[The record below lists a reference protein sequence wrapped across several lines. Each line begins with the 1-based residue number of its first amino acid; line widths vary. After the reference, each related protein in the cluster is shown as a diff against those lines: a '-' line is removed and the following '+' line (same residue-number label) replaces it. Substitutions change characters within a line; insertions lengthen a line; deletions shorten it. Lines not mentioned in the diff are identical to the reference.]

1 MNTELRCPKCSSSQI
16 SADKKGFSGK
26 KALGGVLLT
35 GGVGLL
41 AGTIGSNSIVMTCLA
56 CGKQFK
62 PGEGKIISI
71 DLENAKKELEKAKL
85 ELANLQSLSLKKR
98 EGDEVFTPEKLK
110 EIRELNLKES
120 REFFEGRKREQ
131 EQALANRLARDEEQT
146 TVNSMKASLIPREI
160 KTIEIVKKK
169 LSFSDFI
176 PLSLF
181 FLFLLILKTCS

>member
-146 TVNSMKASLIPREI
+146 TVNSMKDSLIPREI

>member
-1 MNTELRCPKCSSSQI
+1 MES
-16 SADKKGFSGK
+16 
-26 KALGGVLLT
+26 
-35 GGVGLL
+35 
-41 AGTIGSNSIVMTCLA
+41 AGTIGSNSIVVTCLA
-56 CGKQFK
+56 CGKQVK
-62 PGEGKIISI
+62 PEEGKIISI

-85 ELANLQSLSLKKR
+85 ELANLQSLSLRKR
-98 EGDEVFTPEKLK
+98 EGDEVFTPGKLK
-110 EIRELNLKES
+110 EIRES
-120 REFFEGRKREQ
+120 FEGRKREE

-146 TVNSMKASLIPREI
+146 TVNSMKDSLIPREI

>member
-160 KTIEIVKKK
+160 VLVSKH
-169 LSFSDFI
+169 
-176 PLSLF
+176 
-181 FLFLLILKTCS
+181 

>member
-120 REFFEGRKREQ
+120 REFFEGRKREE

>member
-1 MNTELRCPKCSSSQI
+1 MES
-16 SADKKGFSGK
+16 
-26 KALGGVLLT
+26 
-35 GGVGLL
+35 